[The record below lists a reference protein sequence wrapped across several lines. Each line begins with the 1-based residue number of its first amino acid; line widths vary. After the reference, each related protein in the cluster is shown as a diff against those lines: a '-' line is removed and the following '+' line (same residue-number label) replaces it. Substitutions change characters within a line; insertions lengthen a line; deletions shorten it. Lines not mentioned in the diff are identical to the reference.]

1 MENKKCHTIGK
12 VPKSKWKTRNATLSE
27 QFKIPNEKQKM
38 PHCRNSSKIQIKTNN
53 AIMSHSARL
62 QVKTNTKIKS

>member
-27 QFKIPNEKQKM
+27 QFKIPNEN
-38 PHCRNSSKIQIKTNN
+38 R
-53 AIMSHSARL
+53 
-62 QVKTNTKIKS
+62 